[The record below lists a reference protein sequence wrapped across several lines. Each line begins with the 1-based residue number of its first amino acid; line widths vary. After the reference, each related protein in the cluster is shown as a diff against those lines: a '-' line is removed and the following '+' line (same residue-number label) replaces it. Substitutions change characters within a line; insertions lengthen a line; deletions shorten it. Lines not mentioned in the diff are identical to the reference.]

1 MAISVRASSRA
12 RLALSYVSRVVP
24 VADEFS
30 TIDVSPSF
38 ARVARRFRAPTPRA
52 PVIKPSRRAR
62 APRSRSTRRAP
73 RRRVL
78 KRWKVRFSLAV
89 ALGAAQRDDDA
100 RPDARARRDESP
112 RRRPSERRRRRC
124 DRAREAS
131 RARRFER

>member
-38 ARVARRFRAPTPRA
+38 ARVARRFRAPTP
-52 PVIKPSRRAR
+52 R